1 MKLKK
6 QLNNKGFS
14 LVELLIATVILAI
27 VVAPLLH
34 TFVTASVTA
43 ARSRRIGDATLAGQN
58 VAETVEASTLSQL
71 LNAPDPS
78 VYFDGADSKK
88 FYKLEGGDYVEISAA
103 DAGPDVYHMGIENLR
118 AGGSVFNAM
127 VSFDAA
133 AYKAVDPESSPKIN
147 DLKIVDYSNMDA
159 VFAQSRDSDDPDK
172 LSRSDFES
180 KAASRTG
187 SWETSNA
194 KVNRK
199 ITLNVTE
206 TDGKIYA
213 SLDFDYEYT
222 CPYTTED
229 ADGNIEYHTGT
240 IKTDTISYQ
249 LLPQGFSVTT
259 NGRLPNVYL
268 MYYPMYGEPSV
279 YNDTIVIHNKIA
291 QPFKLFLVKERV
303 ADTEVTDEL
312 KSDELQ
318 YKAHIEQYVPD
329 GTPSKNY
336 AVIYSNVRE
345 DLYSNSDT
353 PLSGVTYKIY
363 RGDWWEVSGSFAG
376 EHGALVSKS
385 SKNRLYDVTIR
396 IYDSDAADFSANPLY
411 TVHSTKLQ

>member
-34 TFVTASVTA
+34 TFVTASATA

-58 VAETVEASTLSQL
+58 VAETIEASTISQL

-78 VYFDGADSKK
+78 VYFDGATSKK
-88 FYKLEGGDYVEISAA
+88 FYKLEGSDYIEIPATN
-103 DAGPDVYHMGIENLR
+103 AGPDVYHMGIKDLR

-133 AYKAVDPESSPKIN
+133 AYKESDPAQPPKIN
-147 DLKIVDYSNMDA
+147 DLETVDYSNMDA
-159 VFAQSRDSDDPDK
+159 VFAQSQDSDNPDE

-180 KAASRTG
+180 KAAGRAG

-194 KVNRK
+194 KVKRE

-240 IKTDTISYQ
+240 IDTDTISYQ
-249 LLPQGFSVTT
+249 LLPQGFSAVT

-279 YNDTIVIHNKIA
+279 YNDTIAIRNDIA
-291 QPFKLFLVKERV
+291 KPFKLFLVKER
-303 ADTEVTDEL
+303 AASLT
-312 KSDELQ
+312 DELQ
-318 YKAHIEQYVPD
+318 YKAHIRQYVPN
-329 GTPSKNY
+329 GTAPDNY
-336 AVIYSNVRE
+336 AVVYSNATE
-345 DLYSNSDT
+345 DLSNELNQT

-363 RGDWWEVSGSFAG
+363 RGNWWEASGSFAG

-396 IYDSDAADFSANPLY
+396 IYDSDSMDFSANPIY

>member
-1 MKLKK
+1 MKLQK

-58 VAETVEASTLSQL
+58 VAETVEATALSQL

-78 VYFDGADSKK
+78 VYFDGAESKK
-88 FYKLEGGDYVEISAA
+88 FYKLEGGDYAEISAA
-103 DAGPDVYHMGIENLR
+103 DAGPDVYHMGIKNLR

-133 AYKAVDPESSPKIN
+133 AYKNDVDPEVNPKIN
-147 DLKIVDYSNMDA
+147 DLEIVDYSNMDA
-159 VFAQSRDSDDPDK
+159 VFAQSQDSDNPDE

-180 KAASRTG
+180 KAAGRTG
-187 SWETSNA
+187 SWTTSNA
-194 KVNRK
+194 KVNRE

-222 CPYTTED
+222 CPYTTIDED
-229 ADGNIEYHTGT
+229 GTIHHHTGT
-240 IKTDTISYQ
+240 IPTDTISYQ
-249 LLPQGFSVTT
+249 LLPQGFSASS
-259 NGRLPNVYL
+259 NGRLPNIYL

-291 QPFKLFLVKERV
+291 QPFKLFLVKER
-303 ADTEVTDEL
+303 AASL
-312 KSDELQ
+312 ADELQ
-318 YKAHIEQYVPD
+318 YKAHVEQYVPD
-329 GTPSKNY
+329 GTAPENY
-336 AVIYSNVRE
+336 AVFYSNVTE
-345 DLYSNSDT
+345 DLSNELNHT

-363 RGDWWEVSGSFAG
+363 RGNWWEVRGSFAG

-385 SKNRLYDVTIR
+385 SKNRLYDVTIG
-396 IYDSDAADFSANPLY
+396 IYDSDSADFSGNPLY
-411 TVHSTKLQ
+411 TIHSTKLQ

>member
-71 LNAPDPS
+71 INDPDPTR
-78 VYFDGADSKK
+78 YFAGATSKGL
-88 FYKLEGGDYVEISAA
+88 YKPDASGYTAISPDA
-103 DAGPDVYHMGIENLR
+103 AGPDVYHLGVHGLQ

-133 AYKAVDPESSPKIN
+133 AYKNAVDPEVNPKIN
-147 DLKIVDYSNMDA
+147 DLEIVDYSNMDA
-159 VFAQSRDSDDPDK
+159 VYAQPQDSDNPDEK
-172 LSRSDFES
+172 SRSDFEN
-180 KAASRTG
+180 KVTGRIG
-187 SWETSNA
+187 SWATSNA
-194 KVNRK
+194 KVNRE

-240 IKTDTISYQ
+240 IRTDTISSQ

-279 YNDTIVIHNKIA
+279 YNDTIVINNDIA
-291 QPFKLFLVKERV
+291 QPFKLFLVKER
-303 ADTEVTDEL
+303 AASLT
-312 KSDELQ
+312 DELQ

-329 GTPSKNY
+329 GTASSNY
-336 AVIYSNVRE
+336 AVIYSNATE
-345 DLYSNSDT
+345 DLSNELNHT

-363 RGDWWEVSGSFAG
+363 RGNWWEVSGSFAG

-396 IYDSDAADFSANPLY
+396 IYDSDSADFSANPLY